1 MLVLTRRTGQSIL
14 VGDDIVVT
22 ILELS
27 RDQVRIGIRAPRS
40 VSVHRE
46 EVYEEILLSNRA
58 AADAGLDLGGASATP
73 SAAPATPAAP
83 AALPAQPK
91 PQSASLG
98 QIPRRPG

>member
-58 AADAGLDLGGASATP
+58 AADAGIEITAP
-73 SAAPATPAAP
+73 VAAE
-83 AALPAQPK
+83 AQQP
-91 PQSASLG
+91 ASLG
-98 QIPRRPG
+98 QLPRRPG

>member
-46 EVYEEILLSNRA
+46 EVYEEIRNANRA
-58 AADAGLDLGGASATP
+58 AADANADLAAATKP
-73 SAAPATPAAP
+73 EAA
-83 AALPAQPK
+83 
-91 PQSASLG
+91 QSLNDL
-98 QIPRRPG
+98 PRRPA